1 MESSDLSKL
10 KIDRDPESTGGLRR
24 RRPWKT
30 IIFAV
35 LIVAVTVAAVLRILT
50 APPAVEATTVAS
62 AYPSQNFTLL
72 NATGY
77 VVPQRKASI
86 SSKAQGRLEWL
97 GVLEGSVVKKD
108 EVIARVESRDV
119 RAAYKQAKAQAGVA
133 RANLGQGLAELRDAE
148 ASLKRSEKLLADQ
161 FISAAQ
167 HDTSVA
173 RVDTARAAVSGHR
186 AAIAAA
192 ESNARVAQVA
202 VEQTVIRAPFDAV
215 VLTRNANV
223 GDNIAPF
230 SSALDSRGAVITIAD
245 MSTLE
250 VEADVSESSISRIS
264 VGQPCEIQL
273 DALPDT
279 RLAGEVS
286 RTVPTVDRARATV
299 LVKVKFIDRDP
310 RVLPDMS
317 AKVAFLSQAVP
328 ADQKKPL
335 PAVQPSA
342 VVDRD
347 GRKLVFRIEGDTVQ
361 AVPVSVGNP
370 IGDQVAIDGVKPG
383 DRLVLK
389 PGENLRDGLRVTVT
403 KD

>member
-10 KIDRDPESTGGLRR
+10 KIDREPASAGGSRR
-24 RRPWKT
+24 RRSWKT
-30 IIFAV
+30 IIFA
-35 LIVAVTVAAVLRILT
+35 LLLASATVVIVLRMLT
-50 APPAVEATTVAS
+50 ASLAVEATTVAS
-62 AYPSQNFTLL
+62 AYPSQNYTLL

-97 GVLEGSVVKKD
+97 GVLEGSVVKEG
-108 EVIARVESRDV
+108 EVVARVESRDV
-119 RAAYKQAKAQAGVA
+119 RAMYEQARAQESVA
-133 RANLGQGLAELRDAE
+133 RANLEQGLAELRDAE
-148 ASLKRSEKLLADQ
+148 ASLRRSQKLLADK

-167 HDTSVA
+167 NDTNVA
-173 RVDTARAAVSGHR
+173 RVDTAKAAVAGYR

-192 ESNARVAQVA
+192 KSNARVAQVA

-215 VLTRNANV
+215 VLTKNANV

-230 SSALDSRGAVITIAD
+230 SSAMDSRGAVITVAD

-328 ADQKKPL
+328 ADQKQPL

-342 VVDRD
+342 VVNRD
-347 GRKLVFRIEGDTVQ
+347 GRKLVFRIDGDRVRAVQ
-361 AVPVSVGNP
+361 VAVGNP
-370 IGDQVAIDGVKPG
+370 IGDQVAIDGVNPG
-383 DRLVLK
+383 DRLVLM
-389 PGENLRDGLRVTVT
+389 PGEKLRDGSRVTVT

>member
-10 KIDRDPESTGGLRR
+10 KIDREPASAGGSRR
-24 RRPWKT
+24 RRSWKT
-30 IIFAV
+30 IIFA
-35 LIVAVTVAAVLRILT
+35 LLLASATVVIVLRMLT
-50 APPAVEATTVAS
+50 ASLAVEATTVAS
-62 AYPSQNFTLL
+62 AYPSQNYTLL

-97 GVLEGSVVKKD
+97 GVLEGSVVKEG
-108 EVIARVESRDV
+108 EVVARVESRDV
-119 RAAYKQAKAQAGVA
+119 RAMYEQARAQESVA
-133 RANLGQGLAELRDAE
+133 RANLEQGLAELRDAE
-148 ASLKRSEKLLADQ
+148 ASLRRSQKLLADK

-167 HDTSVA
+167 NDTNVA
-173 RVDTARAAVSGHR
+173 RVDTAKAAVAGYR

-192 ESNARVAQVA
+192 KSNARVAQVA

-215 VLTRNANV
+215 VLTKNANV

-230 SSALDSRGAVITIAD
+230 SSAMDSRGAVITVAD

-328 ADQKKPL
+328 ADQKQPL

-342 VVDRD
+342 VVNRD
-347 GRKLVFRIEGDTVQ
+347 GRKLVFRIDGDRVR
-361 AVPVSVGNP
+361 AVPVAVGNP
-370 IGDQVAIDGVKPG
+370 IGDQVAIDGVNPG
-383 DRLVLK
+383 DRLVLM
-389 PGENLRDGLRVTVT
+389 PGEKLRDGSRVTVT

>member
-1 MESSDLSKL
+1 MEPSDLSKL
-10 KIDRDPESTGGLRR
+10 KIDRAPASAGGSRR

-30 IIFAV
+30 IVFAV
-35 LIVAVTVAAVLRILT
+35 LIVAATVAIVLRMLT

-97 GVLEGSVVKKD
+97 GVLEGSFVKKG
-108 EVIARVESRDV
+108 EVVARVESRDV
-119 RAAYKQAKAQAGVA
+119 RAAHEQAKAQERVA

-148 ASLKRSEKLLADQ
+148 ASLRRSEKLLADK

-167 HDTSVA
+167 NDTSIA
-173 RVDTARAAVSGHR
+173 RVDTARAAVAGYR

-230 SSALDSRGAVITIAD
+230 SSALDSRGAVITVAD

-342 VVDRD
+342 VVDRN
-347 GRKLVFRIEGDTVQ
+347 GRKLVFRIAGDSVQ
-361 AVPVSVGNP
+361 AVPVALGNP
-370 IGDQVAIDGVKPG
+370 IGDQVAVDGVYPG
-383 DRLVLK
+383 DRLVLN
-389 PGENLRDGLRVTVT
+389 PGENLRDGSRVTVT
-403 KD
+403 KN